1 MMRDDELKKV
11 LNKWEAPG
19 ASAGLD
25 ARVWESYRQNRRRAA
40 NWKLW
45 GAVAAGVVLVA
56 GLSLRKPAVK
66 VAGDTRVETRMAGA
80 GFQPMEDGAVTV
92 VRVGAKQ

>member
-1 MMRDDELKKV
+1 MMRDDELQKV

-19 ASAGLD
+19 PSAKLD
-25 ARVWESYRQNRRRAA
+25 ARVWEAYVKNRRRSV
-40 NWKLW
+40 NWKFW

-56 GLSLRKPAVK
+56 GLSLRKPTVE
-66 VAGDTRVETRMAGA
+66 VAGYIQVETRMAAA